1 MFEILDQGWLG
12 ERMLS
17 QLPRLVFLSVK
28 DLVIH
33 EYHDDSRT
41 PPLIESIRR
50 SGVWRN
56 PPIVTPLL
64 DGTHRFVVLDGANRK
79 TALEQ
84 MGIPHALVQL
94 VQPDDPGLRLYNW
107 NHVVWGLSPEDL
119 ILGIANLPD
128 TELVRGEEE
137 RPDLWGK
144 CGLATIQVPR
154 GDIFTVCTEADDL
167 VRRVE
172 LLNALVDTYKNSASL
187 DRTSERSVVRLKAL
201 YPELSGLVIF
211 PHFDIK
217 HILYL
222 ASLGCLLPTG
232 ITRFTVSPRA
242 LHLNYPLE
250 ELAADK
256 PIEEKNEALERFIRE
271 RVMNKGVR
279 FYSEA
284 TVLFDE

>member
-1 MFEILDQGWLG
+1 
-12 ERMLS
+12 MLS
-17 QLPRLVFLSVK
+17 QLPRLVFLPVK

-33 EYHDDSRT
+33 EYHDDQRT
-41 PPLIESIRR
+41 SPLIESIKR

-56 PPIVTPLL
+56 PPIVTPLM
-64 DGTHRFVVLDGANRK
+64 DGTNRYVVLDGANRK

-84 MGIPHALVQL
+84 MRYPHALVQL

-107 NHVVWGLSPEDL
+107 NHVIWGLPPEEL
-119 ILGIANLPD
+119 IRSLSSLPEI
-128 TELVRGEEE
+128 ELVRGEEE
-137 RPDLWGK
+137 RPDLWGE
-144 CGLATIQVPR
+144 CGLATIQLPR
-154 GDIFTVCTEADDL
+154 GDLFTVCTEAVEL

-172 LLNALVDTYKNSASL
+172 LLNTLVETYKDRASL
-187 DRTSERSVVRLKAL
+187 DRTSEWSVVRLKAL

-211 PHFDIK
+211 PHFEIK
-217 HILYL
+217 HILSL

-242 LHLNYPLE
+242 LHLNYPLV

-256 PIEEKNEALERFIRE
+256 PIEEKNKALERFVQE
-271 RVMNKGVR
+271 RVTNKGVR

>member
-1 MFEILDQGWLG
+1 MLG
-12 ERMLS
+12 
-17 QLPRLVFLSVK
+17 QLPRLVFLPVK
-28 DLVIH
+28 VLVIH

-41 PPLIESIRR
+41 PPLIENIRR

-56 PPIVTPLL
+56 PPIVTPLM

-107 NHVVWGLSPEDL
+107 NHVVWGMPPEDL
-119 ILGIANLPD
+119 ILAIASLPEI
-128 TELVRGEEE
+128 ELVRGEEE
-137 RPDLWGK
+137 RPDLWGE
-144 CGLATIQVPR
+144 CGLATIQLPR
-154 GDIFTVCTEADDL
+154 GDLFTVCTEAVEL

-172 LLNALVDTYKNSASL
+172 LLNALVDTYKDRASL
-187 DRTSERSVVRLKAL
+187 DRTSEWSVVRLKAL
-201 YPELSGLVIF
+201 YPELSGRVIF
-211 PHFDIK
+211 PQFDIK
-217 HILYL
+217 HILSL

-242 LHLNYPLE
+242 LHLNYPLA

-256 PIEEKNEALERFIRE
+256 SIEEKNEALERFIQE